1 MVMYQA
7 SPSFHTAGSRQP
19 IALMPSGGAANTGF
33 SGILIHFVRLGSFG
47 SAAMATIW
55 RSGHL
60 AIAAVASEETA
71 DGVCRSRACVAWE
84 PGLAASKTMRAHPQW
99 RTLPP

>member
-55 RSGHL
+55 RSGMIPFARSARSLSADH
-60 AIAAVASEETA
+60 VAP
-71 DGVCRSRACVAWE
+71 V
-84 PGLAASKTMRAHPQW
+84 
-99 RTLPP
+99 